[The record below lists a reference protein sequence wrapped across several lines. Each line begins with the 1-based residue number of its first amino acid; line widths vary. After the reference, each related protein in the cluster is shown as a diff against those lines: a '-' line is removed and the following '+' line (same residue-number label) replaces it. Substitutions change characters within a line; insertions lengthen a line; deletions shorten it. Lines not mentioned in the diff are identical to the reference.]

1 MSSRGPCSH
10 GVFCYNE
17 PLEVW
22 DLATLLQG
30 LSCSFAPGKGSRKAH
45 LAWSKLKALCFVW
58 LQSLRTIEVLEA
70 EGRFLCSPPFFLSQA
85 D

>member
-30 LSCSFAPGKGSRKAH
+30 LSCSFAPGKGSR
-45 LAWSKLKALCFVW
+45 
-58 LQSLRTIEVLEA
+58 
-70 EGRFLCSPPFFLSQA
+70 CSPGMVEVEGTVLCLA
-85 D
+85 TVAAYD